1 MTNDSIK
8 EIISKKLK
16 DVFQESGIVGI
27 EKIKDSL
34 RDKLSLNIKKEI
46 EDIILKA
53 VIEIVKV
60 EIMTLLDKIIKDI
73 VLPKLKE
80 QLTEEIIPRIIEKI
94 RKEIF
99 KV

>member
-1 MTNDSIK
+1 MTNDIK

-16 DVFQESGIVGI
+16 DMFQESGIVGI

-73 VLPKLKE
+73 VLPKIKE

-99 KV
+99 KA